1 MEETKAK
8 KEQKKET
15 KSKGKIDKKTNGNTS
30 NTEGFKAARYP

>member
-15 KSKGKIDKKTNGNTS
+15 KSRGKIDKKTNERRT
-30 NTEGFKAARYP
+30 